1 MATVKKGSKAAKAKM
16 AKVRAARSKKGP
28 KKTAIKTAY
37 KEERQIPVKWTNSG
51 GYLYR
56 YNKEADKKRKN
67 ALPPGKRISKD
78 GDVYYEYRVNRSDK
92 TGSLTG
98 NTICGINK
106 EHALNK
112 LYNDY
117 GRCQANLLQTS
128 SLKSKKM
135 FRKHLKDIKAEITKI
150 KKLK

>member
-16 AKVRAARSKKGP
+16 AKVRAARAKKAP
-28 KKTAIKTAY
+28 KKSAKKTAF

-67 ALPPGKRISKD
+67 ALPPGQRISKD
-78 GDVYYEYRVNRSDK
+78 GNVYYEYRVNRSDK

-98 NTICGINK
+98 LGAAINADKKSLMNKLLNVYGNWQSALIQAKTKADKNVIKKRISEIKKEINK
-106 EHALNK
+106 
-112 LYNDY
+112 
-117 GRCQANLLQTS
+117 
-128 SLKSKKM
+128 LK
-135 FRKHLKDIKAEITKI
+135 
-150 KKLK
+150 

>member
-16 AKVRAARSKKGP
+16 AKVRAARAKKAP

-37 KEERQIPVKWTNSG
+37 KEERQIPVEWTNSG

-56 YNKEADKKRKN
+56 YNKQADKRKK
-67 ALPPGKRISKD
+67 ALPPGQRISKD
-78 GDVYYEYRVNRSDK
+78 GNVYYEYRVNRSDK
-92 TGSLTG
+92 KGSLTG

-106 EHALNK
+106 NNVLNN
-112 LYNDY
+112 LYKDY
-117 GRCQANLLQTS
+117 GTIHSQLIKSQSKSEKNMLRKLLTDV
-128 SLKSKKM
+128 KKEISKV
-135 FRKHLKDIKAEITKI
+135 